1 MAVSF
6 HSLLLSF
13 YSELVTVGSFFRWNC
28 VFRPIEK
35 LLRLCVFHST
45 FLLLLRFQQST
56 SAIYKIKYSVFR
68 YCVSSLFLARSLQVH
83 ILLRRVSTNVFFLF
97 IQPLVCVPLACCVL
111 FSFFALF
118 SPQIYLAL
126 HRFPKQK
133 KTRWTKADKKLLY
146 IKHGFISKW
155 NVCMCECCALTRSL
169 SACACMN
176 AWWTVLK

>member
-1 MAVSF
+1 MAVSVY
-6 HSLLLSF
+6 SLLLSF

-56 SAIYKIKYSVFR
+56 SGIYKIKYSVLR

-133 KTRWTKADKKLLY
+133 KRGEQKRTKSSC
-146 IKHGFISKW
+146 IS
-155 NVCMCECCALTRSL
+155 NMGSFQNGM
-169 SACACMN
+169 CACVSVALSLALFLRVH
-176 AWWTVLK
+176 AWMHDERC